1 LSSKPRNPFN
11 TETGQEP
18 PRFVG
23 REHELEIFSHNLAEL
38 TAGKPRHLAIIG
50 GYGIGKTV
58 LLWRMEEEAR
68 ERKVK
73 TMLLQAYTVSS
84 FKDFYN
90 VVLDGVSRVLPRGTV
105 RDFIQRLNEIGLS
118 VAGSGFSMK
127 LRDEE
132 FEPQSALREILTS
145 ACDQLNKIHGRDVP
159 VVLFID
165 DFQLIARSLEKKVL
179 EILRNVF
186 TVLGRE
192 KRKIMLVV
200 SGTPDLFSEFV
211 HIHEPLIRFFEPRE
225 LPSLSADEVSEVIE
239 EPLKKIDVTFEPEV
253 IKRIYESSEGNP
265 YFVQL
270 LSHYTFESLTDRI
283 AGIREL
289 DEGLKMALTHLEASR
304 FRIMYES
311 ASQGEK
317 KVLYSLHQLGKPA
330 TFSEILKKAKENGLK
345 EGTTRKLLQ
354 RLHKDKEILKQL
366 PSGQYDFQTKLFTL
380 WLKVKQP
387 FLHNGTATM
396 KKAD

>member
-1 LSSKPRNPFN
+1 
-11 TETGQEP
+11 
-18 PRFVG
+18 
-23 REHELEIFSHNLAEL
+23 
-38 TAGKPRHLAIIG
+38 
-50 GYGIGKTV
+50 
-58 LLWRMEEEAR
+58 
-68 ERKVK
+68 
-73 TMLLQAYTVSS
+73 
-84 FKDFYN
+84 
-90 VVLDGVSRVLPRGTV
+90 
-105 RDFIQRLNEIGLS
+105 
-118 VAGSGFSMK
+118 
-127 LRDEE
+127 
-132 FEPQSALREILTS
+132 
-145 ACDQLNKIHGRDVP
+145 
-159 VVLFID
+159 
-165 DFQLIARSLEKKVL
+165 LEK
-179 EILRNVF
+179 
-186 TVLGRE
+186 
-192 KRKIMLVV
+192 
-200 SGTPDLFSEFV
+200 
-211 HIHEPLIRFFEPRE
+211 
-225 LPSLSADEVSEVIE
+225 
-239 EPLKKIDVTFEPEV
+239 
-253 IKRIYESSEGNP
+253 
-265 YFVQL
+265 

-396 KKAD
+396 KKVD